1 VPKVVTIQEQ
11 PKGKAAAPAQEWKAN
26 VGKLPAS
33 SAPPKTSKPAPAPA
47 PNKTAASKNV
57 KGGSDTVA
65 AARKPLVSR
74 N

>member
-1 VPKVVTIQEQ
+1 MPKVVTIQEQ
-11 PKGKAAAPAQEWKAN
+11 PKGKAAAPSQEWKAN
-26 VGKLPAS
+26 VGKLPA
-33 SAPPKTSKPAPAPA
+33 APPKTSKPAPAPA

-57 KGGSDTVA
+57 KGGSDMLA